1 MKNQPGSLARP
12 LADLMR
18 PETLADVIGQDHLF
32 GESGALSVIAKTK
45 NVPSMILWG
54 PAGVGKTTIAKALAK
69 ISNAEFVSMSA
80 INSGA
85 AEIRKVVDR
94 ARGLGLAPL
103 TIASAIAT
111 HSTKNNFV
119 STRGVGGFFVKSS
132 DSARDEPVVGGLFEE
147 ALDLVDSDRT
157 RDEKPPYPPCQ
168 GGETETGGKTK
179 TGAGVGKTILMV
191 DEIHHFNK
199 TQQDLFLPFIEDGTI
214 ILIGTTTENPSFQ
227 LNSALLSRCKVV
239 TLKSLDDEALAK
251 ILARVEKILGKKLLL
266 SAAAREALINLAC
279 GDARYFLNACEELF
293 AIQSDYPPLGG
304 ESKSQ
309 LADDSGRGQ
318 LLDVEDLYKIISKRA
333 AHFDKKGDFHFNLIS
348 AFHKSL
354 RGSDVDAALYYLAR
368 MLEAKEDPYY
378 ILRRLARFATE
389 DVGLADPNA
398 LLQVMAAK
406 ENYDFLGSPEG
417 DYALSHATIYCATAP
432 KSNASY
438 VAHKAAIDAASRTTE
453 LNPPKNI
460 LNAPTKL
467 MKSEGFGEGYIYDHD
482 TPNCFSGQEFFPPEL
497 IKNSHQ
503 NSQQNSH
510 QNSRPKFFEPNERG
524 FERDLKK
531 RLEYWEE
538 LRRKL
543 KK

>member
-1 MKNQPGSLARP
+1 MKNQTRP

-18 PETLADVIGQDHLF
+18 PETLSDVIGQDHLF
-32 GESGALSVIAKTK
+32 GETGALAVIEKSK

-54 PAGVGKTTIAKALAK
+54 PPGVGKTTIAKALAK
-69 ISNAEFVSMSA
+69 ISNAEFVAMSA

-94 ARGLGLAPL
+94 ARMLGQNNSETALFDDNAAP
-103 TIASAIAT
+103 T
-111 HSTKNNFV
+111 
-119 STRGVGGFFVKSS
+119 
-132 DSARDEPVVGGLFEE
+132 
-147 ALDLVDSDRT
+147 
-157 RDEKPPYPPCQ
+157 
-168 GGETETGGKTK
+168 
-179 TGAGVGKTILMV
+179 KTILMV

-227 LNSALLSRCKVV
+227 LNSALLSRCKVI
-239 TLKSLDDEALAK
+239 TLKILDDAALAK
-251 ILARVEKILGKKLLL
+251 ILARVEKNLGKKLPLTD
-266 SAAAREALINLAC
+266 AAREALINLAC

-293 AIQSDYPPLGG
+293 ALNL
-304 ESKSQ
+304 KSEISAEK
-309 LADDSGRGQ
+309 LT
-318 LLDVEDLYKIISKRA
+318 EIISKRS

-368 MLEAKEDPYY
+368 MLEAKQDPYY

-389 DVGLADPNA
+389 DIGLADPNA
-398 LLQVMAAK
+398 LLQVMSAK

-417 DYALSHATIYCATAP
+417 DYALSHATIYLATAP

-438 VAHKAAIDAASRTTE
+438 LAHKAAIDAASRTTE
-453 LNPPKNI
+453 LMPPKNI
-460 LNAPTKL
+460 LNAPTKM
-467 MKSEGFGEGYIYDHD
+467 MKNEGFGAGYIYDHD

-497 IKNSHQ
+497 LKK
-503 NSQQNSH
+503 
-510 QNSRPKFFEPNERG
+510 SRPKFFEPNERG

-531 RLEYWEE
+531 RLEYWDE